1 MPKQG
6 QVSAPKFQH
15 SASTGRCAADWIS
28 QVRQDLPW
36 CEAAKNT
43 KLCSVPPEP
52 GRKLPF
58 KFHVP
63 TGRGKSSN
71 WWHILKIL
79 LLPQYE
85 GFHIQPWSDSQQHLH
100 LGQVSLSKKCTHI
113 SPMTKIT
120 YHKLVYKTVTGF
132 IEINTNRKLHRF
144 FILTNEWHFQSV
156 PT

>member
-15 SASTGRCAADWIS
+15 SDSTGRCAADWIS
-28 QVRQDLPW
+28 QVRQNKPW

-43 KLCSVPPEP
+43 KLCSGAAWAWKEASLQVPYPHRQE
-52 GRKLPF
+52 KFQQLMAHF
-58 KFHVP
+58 KDSFTTQH
-63 TGRGKSSN
+63 
-71 WWHILKIL
+71 
-79 LLPQYE
+79 E
-85 GFHIQPWSDSQQHLH
+85 EFHIQPWSDSQQRLH
-100 LGQVSLSKKCTHI
+100 LGQVSLTKKCTHI
-113 SPMTKIT
+113 SPRTKIS

-144 FILTNEWHFQSV
+144 FILTKEWHFQSV